1 MEQSTDQW
9 KTGGDCRACRKRDY
23 CRKPCSRN
31 KRLMNV
37 IINEAIRK
45 SKAGQLMEAAR
56 DEMRRQGV
64 GPYDEG

>member
-1 MEQSTDQW
+1 MEPNTDQW
-9 KTGGDCRACRKRDY
+9 KTGGDCRVCRKQAY
-23 CRKPCSRN
+23 CQKPYSRN

-37 IINEAIRK
+37 IIHEAILK

-56 DEMRRQGV
+56 ETMRQSGA